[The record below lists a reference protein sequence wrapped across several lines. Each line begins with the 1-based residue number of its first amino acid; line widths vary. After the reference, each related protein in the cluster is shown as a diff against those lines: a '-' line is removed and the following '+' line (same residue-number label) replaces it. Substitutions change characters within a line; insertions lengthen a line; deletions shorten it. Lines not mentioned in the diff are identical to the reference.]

1 MGTIAKAQQTVLL
14 KPINV
19 SQIALLP
26 TEKLDFWNRLD
37 ALSYKK
43 NLSVVKVGD
52 VPSLQQNGT
61 LTFTIP
67 GVAAT
72 ITAKAV
78 RVEYEAEKQYIWQGS
93 IDQAGYM
100 SIVSTADGMSGFIQ
114 LNNKYF
120 VLYPLYKSYCALF
133 EYNLSAMPADT
144 CVTGIVPTA
153 TLQSTS
159 SSIDYCA
166 DDYNCHSTIDVLV
179 LITPEARTWIGGT
192 FGNNWLNALA
202 YVINGT
208 ETVNLAFANSDINA
222 RVRTR
227 YAALNDFVYSISN
240 DADEDILSLKNHTTA
255 QNLRNQHR
263 ADLVIMLTNDRY
275 ATVAGT
281 VSAIG
286 PDVADYDD
294 AYGIVEINSLLDPRF
309 TYAHEVAHLFGARHN
324 RSGNGGNDN
333 TDICA
338 HGLQF
343 DDADGIERRTIMALL
358 YQQDQQAGNQRVL
371 HYSNP
376 DINFNGTP
384 TGNANNNNAHMIQN
398 TGCELVGYR
407 SSPYFSAAIDGY
419 KMWCRPGTSVTELPN
434 DYVAVITPATPGFP
448 CTPPYTYEWRWNT
461 SGIFTAANPGTLLG
475 NTASIT
481 INELLTCP
489 SFFLRLRITGAD
501 GFSYTVTNQIDTHF
515 CCGGGGGKNLF
526 SDTQQTNMFQVMPN
540 PAQTDFR
547 VVSQQLPKGSYQ
559 LQLLDA
565 MGSVVLREDCTIE
578 NSTDAMSTFNVD
590 KLTTGLYYLR
600 VFGNNASYYQKILI
614 NH

>member
-1 MGTIAKAQQTVLL
+1 MKKKSFVARCYLLLCSIILLSFCLGTIAKAQQTVLL

-179 LITPEARTWIGGT
+179 L
-192 FGNNWLNALA
+192 
-202 YVINGT
+202 
-208 ETVNLAFANSDINA
+208 
-222 RVRTR
+222 
-227 YAALNDFVYSISN
+227 
-240 DADEDILSLKNHTTA
+240 SLIH
-255 QNLRNQHR
+255 
-263 ADLVIMLTNDRY
+263 I
-275 ATVAGT
+275 
-281 VSAIG
+281 
-286 PDVADYDD
+286 
-294 AYGIVEINSLLDPRF
+294 
-309 TYAHEVAHLFGARHN
+309 
-324 RSGNGGNDN
+324 
-333 TDICA
+333 
-338 HGLQF
+338 
-343 DDADGIERRTIMALL
+343 
-358 YQQDQQAGNQRVL
+358 
-371 HYSNP
+371 
-376 DINFNGTP
+376 
-384 TGNANNNNAHMIQN
+384 
-398 TGCELVGYR
+398 
-407 SSPYFSAAIDGY
+407 
-419 KMWCRPGTSVTELPN
+419 
-434 DYVAVITPATPGFP
+434 
-448 CTPPYTYEWRWNT
+448 
-461 SGIFTAANPGTLLG
+461 
-475 NTASIT
+475 
-481 INELLTCP
+481 
-489 SFFLRLRITGAD
+489 
-501 GFSYTVTNQIDTHF
+501 
-515 CCGGGGGKNLF
+515 
-526 SDTQQTNMFQVMPN
+526 
-540 PAQTDFR
+540 
-547 VVSQQLPKGSYQ
+547 
-559 LQLLDA
+559 
-565 MGSVVLREDCTIE
+565 
-578 NSTDAMSTFNVD
+578 
-590 KLTTGLYYLR
+590 
-600 VFGNNASYYQKILI
+600 
-614 NH
+614 